1 MVMKSK
7 LVICIKEWILKNT
20 IKDMTLSTKMMSRIK
35 PFIFILLLLPSLL
48 WIYKLSINNL
58 GVNPIEK
65 LMHNLGELA
74 LQLIIATLLVSSLAQ
89 SKYLRAL
96 QNLRRMIGLFAFYYV
111 LLHLATYI
119 VLDHYFNWEFLLKDV
134 LKRPF
139 ISLGFISF
147 LLLIPLA
154 LTSTKAM
161 VKKLTYKVWKDIHK
175 LIYIIAPL
183 ATMHF
188 FLLTKADKT
197 EPLIYLLIIFI
208 LYAWRIFIKAFKH

>member
-1 MVMKSK
+1 
-7 LVICIKEWILKNT
+7 
-20 IKDMTLSTKMMSRIK
+20 MTLSTKMMSHIK
-35 PFIFILLLLPSLL
+35 PVIFVFLLLPSFF
-48 WIYKLSINNL
+48 WTYQFVVGGL

-65 LMHNLGELA
+65 LMHNLGEFA
-74 LQLIIATLLVSSLAQ
+74 LRLIIATLLLSSLAQ
-89 SKYLRAL
+89 FKYFRSL
-96 QNLRRMIGLFAFYYV
+96 QMVRRMIGLFAFYYV
-111 LLHLATYI
+111 LLHLTTYV
-119 VLDHYFNWEFLLKDV
+119 VLDHYFNWKFLLKDV

-175 LIYIIAPL
+175 LIYVIAPL

-188 FLLTKADKT
+188 FLLTKADKK
-197 EPLIYLLIIFI
+197 EPMIYLLIIFI
-208 LYAWRIFIKAFKH
+208 LFAWRIFIKAFKH

>member
-1 MVMKSK
+1 MLSSK
-7 LVICIKEWILKNT
+7 RSKQLKLP
-20 IKDMTLSTKMMSRIK
+20 IV
-35 PFIFILLLLPSLL
+35 LLLFIPSFYWFYQLL
-48 WIYKLSINNL
+48 AGSL

-119 VLDHYFNWEFLLKDV
+119 VLDHYFNWKFLLKDV

-188 FLLTKADKT
+188 FLLSDD
-197 EPLIYLLIIFI
+197 F
-208 LYAWRIFIKAFKH
+208 LYFLKEIMVPSCWT

>member
-7 LVICIKEWILKNT
+7 LDICIKEWILKNT

-35 PFIFILLLLPSLL
+35 PFIFILLLLPSLI
-48 WIYKLSINNL
+48 WIYKLSINAL

-74 LQLIIATLLVSSLAQ
+74 LQLIIATLLVSSLAK

-154 LTSTKAM
+154 
-161 VKKLTYKVWKDIHK
+161 
-175 LIYIIAPL
+175 
-183 ATMHF
+183 
-188 FLLTKADKT
+188 
-197 EPLIYLLIIFI
+197 
-208 LYAWRIFIKAFKH
+208 

>member
-1 MVMKSK
+1 
-7 LVICIKEWILKNT
+7 
-20 IKDMTLSTKMMSRIK
+20 MTLSTKMMSRIK
-35 PFIFILLLLPSLL
+35 PLIFLFLLLPSLI
-48 WIYKLSINNL
+48 WIYKFSINDL

-65 LMHNLGELA
+65 LMHNLGEFA
-74 LQLIIATLLVSSLAQ
+74 LRLIITTLFISSLAQ
-89 SKYLRAL
+89 LKYLRSL

-111 LLHLATYI
+111 VLHLTTYV
-119 VLDHYFNWEFLLKDV
+119 VLDHFFNWKFLFKDI

-175 LIYIIAPL
+175 LIYVIAPL

-188 FLLTKADKT
+188 FLLTKADKK
-197 EPLIYLLIIFI
+197 EPMIYLLIIFI
-208 LYAWRIFIKAFKH
+208 LFAWRIFIKAFKH